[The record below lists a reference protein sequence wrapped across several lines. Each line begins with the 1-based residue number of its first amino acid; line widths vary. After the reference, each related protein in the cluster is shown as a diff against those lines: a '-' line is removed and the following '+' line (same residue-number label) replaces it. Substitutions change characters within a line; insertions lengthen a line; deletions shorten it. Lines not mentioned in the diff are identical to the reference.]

1 MPMEGSGGKIRRVEE
16 LESKAELPSDRS
28 NLPAIADP
36 ETDSSHLTEVTVF
49 SFSLKT
55 SALWG
60 FHHLS
65 LTLLQKMKASFLQN
79 TRHVY

>member
-1 MPMEGSGGKIRRVEE
+1 MDYMPMEGSGGKIRRVEE
-16 LESKAELPSDRS
+16 LESKAKLPSDGS

-49 SFSLKT
+49 PFSLKT

-60 FHHLS
+60 VS
-65 LTLLQKMKASFLQN
+65 CMA
-79 TRHVY
+79 